1 MEYQYIMPIK
11 PFSKKDAKLYA
22 AKFGVDLHVVPIDEF
37 YVGLNIEREHTGIVS
52 KETNVTLN
60 DPNKVVKIALAHLIE
75 DPRYYHFL
83 AKQEARREKY
93 WSTRK
98 KPSIF
103 LKK

>member
-1 MEYQYIMPIK
+1 MPIK
-11 PFSKKDAKLYA
+11 PFSKRDAIAYA
-22 AKFGVDLHVVPIDEF
+22 HKFNIDTKIVPIDEF
-37 YVGLNIEREHTGIVS
+37 HIGLNIEREHTGIIS
-52 KETNVTLN
+52 RETNVTLN

-103 LKK
+103 LK